1 MPIPVGRGNVQAL
14 MAEGAP
20 LLDVLDPQEFAR
32 AHLPG
37 AVNVPLSELT
47 PERCE
52 ELDPGSPVIVY
63 GSSLQCDRSPRA
75 SRLLEHYGFSAVYDY
90 EAGKEDWLAYG
101 LPFEG
106 DGTPLVVHLLDPCVC
121 TSDDETAAELR
132 ARLDRRGAALAVL
145 VDEGDIVLGT
155 VGRAALQ
162 GIADSEPAV
171 TVAELDPVTVR
182 PSTMAEEL
190 ARRLEAER
198 RTFALVTTSSGR
210 LLGQLNAR
218 SLAGHGTRRVV
229 RHERPLAPLAA
240 AG

>member
-1 MPIPVGRGNVQAL
+1 
-14 MAEGAP
+14 MADGAP
-20 LLDVLDPQEFAR
+20 LLDVLDAEEFVR

-37 AVNVPLSELT
+37 AVNVPLSELV
-47 PERCE
+47 PERFE
-52 ELDPGSPVIVY
+52 DFDRGAAVIVY
-63 GSSLQCDRSPRA
+63 GSSMQCDRSPRA

-106 DGTPLVVHLLDPCVC
+106 DGTLLVLHLLDPCVC
-121 TSDDETAAELR
+121 TSEEETSAELR
-132 ARLDRRGAALAVL
+132 RRLDGRGASLAVL

-155 VGRAALQ
+155 VGRAALL
-162 GIADSEPAV
+162 GIDDDELAS
-171 TVAELDPVTVR
+171 TVADLDPVTVR
-182 PSTMAEEL
+182 PSATAEEL
-190 ARRLEAER
+190 ARRLEAEQ

-210 LLGQLNAR
+210 LLGQVNAG
-218 SLAGHGTRRVV
+218 SLAGHGSSRVV